1 MNEGTNEGISGRKV
15 AYTVNE
21 FCAVYGV
28 GRSLCYD
35 EMSSGR
41 LPARKAGRRTLIL
54 KADADAWLVALP
66 SRGEAGVAA

>member
-1 MNEGTNEGISGRKV
+1 MKEGSGGHKV

-21 FCAVYGV
+21 FCAVYGI

-54 KADADAWLVALP
+54 KTDADKWLSSLP
-66 SRGEAGVAA
+66 ARGEAA